1 MVSAKRRPSLLLWI
15 NCLECDY
22 TQGNWSKNVTGC
34 ITNPTKAINLDI
46 VDIDEFGFGQML
58 IERPN
63 HKELTAEEL
72 QSLQKLHALIDRAIA
87 DGRITKYEMEQ
98 IDRSI
103 YADGKVFVEEVT
115 MVRQLVKDK
124 LDDGSLA
131 YDWDN

>member
-1 MVSAKRRPSLLLWI
+1 
-15 NCLECDY
+15 
-22 TQGNWSKNVTGC
+22 
-34 ITNPTKAINLDI
+34 

-63 HKELTAEEL
+63 HKELTTEEL